1 MLGRFMDV
9 LRKSKAELAHF
20 HQRWFIYLYVALEG
34 DMMTG
39 SSFVKLALGKPM
51 VKGTDAK
58 RESSE
63 EAALRKACAN
73 QLVLAT
79 MFMLD
84 PDTEMIE
91 WLLVV
96 TSEAWEQW
104 HGRQSRK
111 LRSCGDSPVWLQAEL
126 GGDFLRTAAECM
138 KAASNEVSLERCQF
152 VLPHPGW
159 KAPDNPGVLQREDD
173 MAKYMAHLVLGINFA
188 RLRRC
193 AWMLLGWSARSA
205 NMLVDGGVRG
215 AENHCVCDDSVPNSV
230 GGVSACPQE

>member
-1 MLGRFMDV
+1 MCRSCFPQKTRALAPCSRYSCRISEEAGRDLQQEPDPAVSMWRRLSEENPFSRKGTKVVLGRFMDV
-9 LRKSKAELAHF
+9 LRKSEAELAHF
-20 HQRWFIYLYVALEG
+20 HQRRFIYLYVALEG

-73 QLVLAT
+73 QLVQAT

-104 HGRQSRK
+104 HGRQNRK

-138 KAASNEVSLERCQF
+138 KAASNEVSLGRCQF

-159 KAPDNPGVLQREDD
+159 
-173 MAKYMAHLVLGINFA
+173 
-188 RLRRC
+188 
-193 AWMLLGWSARSA
+193 
-205 NMLVDGGVRG
+205 
-215 AENHCVCDDSVPNSV
+215 
-230 GGVSACPQE
+230 